1 MQHAE
6 RRFFTMILVHSN
18 KIASLFNEAEVALKQ
33 YERINLLNLLPAVNE
48 LRYAGRHLL
57 EAENAISE
65 EEREKHEAQAI
76 DHCERAKWD
85 AKEATIIS
93 LLDFIA
99 ELRSRDISPDDM
111 RMYIPEW
118 DKFIDDASKARS
130 LLERAGIH
138 DSVNAPDVDDAIEK
152 LLDFRDRI
160 IEAEPKV
167 LSLLE
172 QRKKK
177 AYEIE
182 EYNLA
187 EKARVEN
194 EKNIER
200 ERQDDRRYVTS
211 MILSLMGIVLGFLGV
226 AASIFGILITI
237 KSN

>member
-1 MQHAE
+1 
-6 RRFFTMILVHSN
+6 MILVHSN

-93 LLDFIA
+93 LLEFIA

-138 DSVNAPDVDDAIEK
+138 DSVNAPDVDDVIEK

-160 IEAEPKV
+160 IEAEPLV
-167 LSLLE
+167 S
-172 QRKKK
+172 
-177 AYEIE
+177 
-182 EYNLA
+182 
-187 EKARVEN
+187 
-194 EKNIER
+194 
-200 ERQDDRRYVTS
+200 
-211 MILSLMGIVLGFLGV
+211 G
-226 AASIFGILITI
+226 
-237 KSN
+237 